1 MIASYNFFVC
11 RHPIDGLR
19 LAMRAFNP
27 SVEKRL
33 VLVTRHSSTSAMFF
47 GHWCPKDYYGLPGL
61 LRFDVEQLA
70 VKNVEEG
77 KKTHIVFSN
86 AESESFS
93 NSELL
98 DRLRLRLATWQSVNV
113 LLDYESLP
121 RDLPPLRSSDSI
133 LCMWHVRDQMDES
146 CINALR
152 IARIQSDISGS
163 KLSGPAL
170 YTRIGIDE
178 ESSVAAFEK
187 VKHSLPSNS
196 AESLLKL

>member
-19 LAMRAFNP
+19 LAMRAFP
-27 SVEKRL
+27 TSAEKRL
-33 VLVTRHSSTSAMFF
+33 VLVARHSSTSAMFF
-47 GHWCPKDYYGLPGL
+47 GHWCPNDYYGLPGL

-86 AESESFS
+86 VESESFS

-113 LLDYESLP
+113 LVDYESLG
-121 RDLPPLRSSDSI
+121 RDLPPLRASDSVFC
-133 LCMWHVRDQMDES
+133 LWHIRDQMDEA
-146 CINALR
+146 CFGGLR
-152 IARIQSDISGS
+152 AARAQADASGC
-163 KLSGPAL
+163 KFVGPAL
-170 YTRIGIDE
+170 YTRTGIDE
-178 ESSVAAFEK
+178 ESAFAAFEK
-187 VKHSLPSNS
+187 IKPSLPSG
-196 AESLLKL
+196 AGESLLKL